1 METIL
6 VSWEKLWYGE
16 KPKRNRMWD
25 AVAVHASWNMLSWEM
40 ASLVWRV
47 AVGWSLVNFLGNV
60 WVVIDWTETDFK
72 QPALKEQDATCSLS
86 WSSAGFDNYEEK
98 PDVTHWSLVS
108 WLLWNPVWGVSVQQD
123 VTHWHLVQESWS
135 KSCPRRFALF
145 HQKLP
150 PSSTAYLQD
159 SHRHNFSWIWV
170 QKSAPLMK
178 MMMSNKRK
186 MYLWWSSKFNCE
198 WLPTTRGKAVK
209 QIGCLDSWQPTRQ
222 GPPAWDYKFFSQMLF
237 MVAKGPGFRQI
248 TRQQQHLAFK
258 QCSAKMVGC
267 VSDVAINLCLLAK
280 R

>member
-1 METIL
+1 MWRIGCWSAGCFGIQCE
-6 VSWEKLWYGE
+6 EFQC
-16 KPKRNRMWD
+16 NRMWRTG
-25 AVAVHASWNMLSWEM
+25 WP
-40 ASLVWRV
+40 RV
-47 AVGWSLVNFLGNV
+47 
-60 WVVIDWTETDFK
+60 
-72 QPALKEQDATCSLS
+72 
-86 WSSAGFDNYEEK
+86 
-98 PDVTHWSLVS
+98 
-108 WLLWNPVWGVSVQQD
+108 
-123 VTHWHLVQESWS
+123 LVQELPAEI
-135 KSCPRRFALF
+135 CALSPEIASF
-145 HQKLP
+145 INH
-150 PSSTAYLQD
+150 LQD

>member
-1 METIL
+1 MLFKLVIGWFRQLWGETGCDAL
-6 VSWEKLWYGE
+6 VAGQLVALESSVRSFSATGC
-16 KPKRNRMWD
+16 D
-25 AVAVHASWNMLSWEM
+25 AL
-40 ASLVWRV
+40 
-47 AVGWSLVNFLGNV
+47 
-60 WVVIDWTETDFK
+60 
-72 QPALKEQDATCSLS
+72 
-86 WSSAGFDNYEEK
+86 AG
-98 PDVTHWSLVS
+98 
-108 WLLWNPVWGVSVQQD
+108 
-123 VTHWHLVQESWS
+123 QESWS

-222 GPPAWDYKFFSQMLF
+222 GPLAWDYKFFSQMLF
-237 MVAKGPGFRQI
+237 MVAKGPGFHQI